1 MHTPA
6 AGACVSLDIE
16 GQPKILFDRVHLA
29 QILGN
34 LLGNAL
40 RYCRQQP
47 GSVQLRV
54 ALQGDEHLLLSISDD
69 GPGIAQEERAR
80 IFEPFHTTD
89 PKGTGL
95 GLYVAQELADANGA
109 RLFLADAVADGA
121 GDAELRGAEFH
132 LIARGQA

>member
-6 AGACVSLDIE
+6 ARTCVNVEITGL
-16 GQPKILFDRVHLA
+16 PKICFDRVHLA

-40 RYCRQQP
+40 RYCRQLP
-47 GSVQLRV
+47 GSVQVRV
-54 ALQGDEHLLLSISDD
+54 VPQGEEQLLLSVSDD
-69 GPGIAQEERAR
+69 GPGIAVEERGR

-109 RLFLADAVADGA
+109 RLVLAEP
-121 GDAELRGAEFH
+121 DAEARRGAEFH